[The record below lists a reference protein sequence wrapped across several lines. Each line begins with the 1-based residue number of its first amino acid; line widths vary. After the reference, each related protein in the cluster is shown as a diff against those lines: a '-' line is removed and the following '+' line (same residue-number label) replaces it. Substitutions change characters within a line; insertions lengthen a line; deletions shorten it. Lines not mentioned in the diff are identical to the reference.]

1 MKFNVA
7 GKAFQQ
13 QLQAVSKVINSK
25 NTLSILDNFL
35 LKVEGNILTIVG
47 ADSENLMKASMEV
60 LDSESDG
67 AIAVSAKMLM
77 EVTKEISNQP
87 ISFSVNEETQQI
99 DVSFLN
105 GQFNFSGINAAEYP
119 DKLPDMENAIE
130 ISVPA
135 EMVKKGIDNT
145 LYAVSQ
151 EPIRPMMTGIFW
163 DIHNDD
169 ITFVASDTHKLVKYV
184 NTMAVPGVE
193 TSFIMP
199 AKPAAIIRNII
210 SKEDGQVSIVM
221 DSKSATFR
229 FANYEISCR
238 FIKGNYPNYNRV
250 IPSSSPFVMNISRE
264 ALLIAMRRVAIFANK
279 ASNLVKFTIA
289 PTDVLLEAQDLDYQ
303 TSAKEKVP
311 CQYEGNEMT
320 IGFNAGFT
328 VEILSNIP
336 GDDALILLSDP
347 ARPGIFAPA
356 EQQAGENLVIVQMPL
371 QVFD

>member
-35 LKVEGNILTIVG
+35 LRVEGNILTIVG

-184 NTMAVPGVE
+184 NTMAAPGVE

-199 AKPAAIIRNII
+199 AKPAAILRTLA
-210 SKEDGQVSIVM
+210 SKEDGPVSIVM

-250 IPSSSPFVMNISRE
+250 IPSSSPFVMKISRE

-303 TSAKEKVP
+303 TSA
-311 CQYEGNEMT
+311 NE
-320 IGFNAGFT
+320 
-328 VEILSNIP
+328 
-336 GDDALILLSDP
+336 
-347 ARPGIFAPA
+347 
-356 EQQAGENLVIVQMPL
+356 
-371 QVFD
+371 

>member
-35 LKVEGNILTIVG
+35 LRVEGNILTIVG

-119 DKLPDMENAIE
+119 DKLPEMDNAIE

-184 NTMAVPGVE
+184 NTMAAPGVE

-210 SKEDGQVSIVM
+210 SKEDGPVSIVM

-336 GDDALILLSDP
+336 GDDALIQLSDP

-356 EQQAGENLVIVQMPL
+356 EQQPGENLVIVQMPL

>member
-35 LKVEGNILTIVG
+35 LRVEGNILTIVG

-184 NTMAVPGVE
+184 NTMAAPGVE

-210 SKEDGQVSIVM
+210 SKEDGPVSIVM

-336 GDDALILLSDP
+336 GDDALIQLSDP

-356 EQQAGENLVIVQMPL
+356 GQQPGENLVIVQMPL

>member
-35 LKVEGNILTIVG
+35 LRVEGNILTIVG

-184 NTMAVPGVE
+184 NTMAAPGVE

-210 SKEDGQVSIVM
+210 SKEDGPVSIVM

-311 CQYEGNEMT
+311 CQYDGNEMT

-336 GDDALILLSDP
+336 GDDALIQLSDP

-356 EQQAGENLVIVQMPL
+356 GQQPGENLVIVQMPL

>member
-35 LKVEGNILTIVG
+35 LRVEGNILTIVG

-163 DIHNDD
+163 DVHNDD

-184 NTMAVPGVE
+184 NTMAAPGVE

-210 SKEDGQVSIVM
+210 SKEDGPVSIVM

-336 GDDALILLSDP
+336 GDDALIQLSDP

-356 EQQAGENLVIVQMPL
+356 GQQPGENLVIVQMPL